1 MASVTMLPAHPPLPT
16 ARNLPFQFCAGIHNS
31 IAMCESADGASVA
44 TTRQNSGSCL
54 NDAFWRAAPGTE
66 NAPAATDCADV
77 IFTPGNAREVRLSQL
92 AAAAGA
98 APATAALSGANVANA
113 ESDRATLAR
122 APAVRRRVVD

>member
-31 IAMCESADGASVA
+31 IPMCESADGASVA

-54 NDAFWRAAPGTE
+54 KEAFCRAAPGTE

-77 IFTPGNAREVRLSQL
+77 IFTPGNATDVRLSQL
-92 AAAAGA
+92 PAVAGAGA
-98 APATAALSGANVANA
+98 AAAALSGVNVANA
-113 ESDRATLAR
+113 ESDRATLAS
-122 APAVRRRVVD
+122 APAARR